1 MSLSVFTCNR
11 IWISARP
18 DITYLLLQPTLQL
31 KQTMS
36 GPVMKLFWKC
46 WLFHLQIWLKLW
58 LCKKNIYQKCI
69 GNTTEDKIYW
79 MIPNYITSIMNSA
92 LFFDK
97 QWQLFFHFNVNK
109 CLIHHH
115 LPVHM
120 RLYTRAQLLFSIH
133 CYIQLPFTCLL
144 VILSPKITRQEKRS
158 I

>member
-79 MIPNYITSIMNSA
+79 MTPNYITSIMNSA
-92 LFFDK
+92 LFLTNSD
-97 QWQLFFHFNVNK
+97 N
-109 CLIHHH
+109 
-115 LPVHM
+115 
-120 RLYTRAQLLFSIH
+120 YFSISMWISAWFTIIFLFTWGYTLGH
-133 CYIQLPFTCLL
+133 NCYFLFIATYSFPSHAC
-144 VILSPKITRQEKRS
+144 
-158 I
+158 